1 LFAAITTRPNIAF
14 ATSRLS
20 CFLVNLSTEHHDAAN
35 CVLLYLRRTRALA
48 LKLGRGEDLK
58 VASDASFADNTLDRK
73 SSQRYAI
80 KLFGGLIA

>member
-1 LFAAITTRPNIAF
+1 LFAAITIRLNIAF
-14 ATSRLS
+14 ATLQLS
-20 CFLVNLSTEHHDAAN
+20 CFLVNLSTEHYNAAN
-35 CVLLYLRRTRALA
+35 CVLLYLRRIRALA
-48 LKLGRGEDLK
+48 LKLSRGKDLK